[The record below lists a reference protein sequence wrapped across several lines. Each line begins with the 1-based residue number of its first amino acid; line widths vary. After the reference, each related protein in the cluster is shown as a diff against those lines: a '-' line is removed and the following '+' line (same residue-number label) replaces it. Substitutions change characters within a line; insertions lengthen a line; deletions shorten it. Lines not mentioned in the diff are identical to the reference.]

1 MSRIHHVTVFRC
13 APSHVSSLLT
23 LHFTSIMSGEQYD
36 QAHNFSFVILSPL
49 DISEWI
55 ASYEISIS
63 VEELAKPTPQTV
75 ETVYTLLLELYK
87 GITTEDLENSK
98 VQMLEQQ
105 DNPVS
110 SLGSAM
116 AYH

>member
-1 MSRIHHVTVFRC
+1 
-13 APSHVSSLLT
+13 
-23 LHFTSIMSGEQYD
+23 MSGEQYD
-36 QAHNFSFVILSPL
+36 QANNFSFVILSPH

-63 VEELAKPTPQTV
+63 VEELTKPSPQTV

-105 DNPVS
+105 ENPVS
-110 SLGSAM
+110 LFKLTVVDD
-116 AYH
+116 

>member
-1 MSRIHHVTVFRC
+1 
-13 APSHVSSLLT
+13 
-23 LHFTSIMSGEQYD
+23 MSGEQYD
-36 QAHNFSFVILSPL
+36 QGNNFSFVILSPH

-63 VEELAKPTPQTV
+63 VEELTKPTPQTV

-98 VQMLEQQ
+98 VQMLEKQE
-105 DNPVS
+105 NPVGIFDS
-110 SLGSAM
+110 VT
-116 AYH
+116 AYN